1 MRLFVYE
8 VYLEIE
14 GRTYTGM
21 VRAMDS
27 KHASAVLDR
36 QYPGLG
42 KSVAVKEMAADMW
55 EDERR

>member
-14 GRTYTGM
+14 GRMYTGM
-21 VRAMDS
+21 LRAVDS
-27 KHASAVLDR
+27 KSASAVLDR

-42 KSVAVKEMAADMW
+42 KSVAVKEMADHAWGD
-55 EDERR
+55 EDP